1 MIALLYSM
9 YVLPREYNVSTT
21 LMLIEMN
28 QNDAENP
35 SINTPIPL
43 TNKLLS
49 TYSQIIKSDST
60 LSETLNK
67 INNPELSLNQLKSK
81 IQIKKLF
88 NSDSFKVTV
97 RDSNYEEAFAIEGH
111 LIDVLNQNLKAFDV
125 ETYTLDQTHLESY
138 EINSNV

>member
-1 MIALLYSM
+1 MLFFSKLSDKKFDILLIIISCIMIALLYSM

-67 INNPELSLNQLKSK
+67 INSAYNTIIISTS
-81 IQIKKLF
+81 
-88 NSDSFKVTV
+88 
-97 RDSNYEEAFAIEGH
+97 
-111 LIDVLNQNLKAFDV
+111 
-125 ETYTLDQTHLESY
+125 
-138 EINSNV
+138 